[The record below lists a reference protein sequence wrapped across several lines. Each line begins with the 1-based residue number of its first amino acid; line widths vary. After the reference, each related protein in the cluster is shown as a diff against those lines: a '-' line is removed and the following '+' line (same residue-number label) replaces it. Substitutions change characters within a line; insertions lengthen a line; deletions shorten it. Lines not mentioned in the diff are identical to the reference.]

1 MLQESLIAEA
11 VALAVEGDL
20 AGWNLDLE
28 IGAKDQGNASL
39 VSEAGEQLVKFV
51 DPLARALH
59 QHGKVLSLDIATADY
74 AWWNATALN
83 ATALDFMCDMSTYHN
98 FADFIVSL
106 GIALLDWSPEKIG
119 VGFSDHGNQTERELR
134 CENYPARSMFLRSSR
149 ACLGKSS
156 VSIPV
161 GNLKEKR

>member
-1 MLQESLIAEA
+1 MLQESFIAEA

-51 DPLARALH
+51 DQFARALH
-59 QHGKVLSLDIATADY
+59 QHGKVLSLDVATADY

-83 ATALDFMCDMSTYHN
+83 ATALSM
-98 FADFIVSL
+98 
-106 GIALLDWSPEKIG
+106 
-119 VGFSDHGNQTERELR
+119 
-134 CENYPARSMFLRSSR
+134 RS
-149 ACLGKSS
+149 
-156 VSIPV
+156 
-161 GNLKEKR
+161 